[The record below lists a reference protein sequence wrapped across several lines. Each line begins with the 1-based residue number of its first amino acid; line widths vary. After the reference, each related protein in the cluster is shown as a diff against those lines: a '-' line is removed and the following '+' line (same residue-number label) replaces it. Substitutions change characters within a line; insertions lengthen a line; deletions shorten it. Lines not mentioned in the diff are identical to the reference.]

1 MDKLFKHYAY
11 PLNNY
16 EFNYKGLVDNK
27 YKPEKLGI
35 NGNGSINQFRH
46 NLRQTSKYYDGLIF
60 DGNPDKNAIAGISD
74 VALENVEELAKK
86 RANASIGMPYRKFR
100 SDYSESEYP
109 TNGKFSSSYFVQS
122 GFCPVKSAKTKE
134 ECKAQDPN
142 YTWIPNPIVIPNITK
157 SFFKNDKDKIND
169 KEGSGNCYKPRYSY
183 LNNAAES
190 SLTSGMVPSLIDDI
204 SDLNPSYLLGVSM
217 GKPVMGSRDNE
228 PARFQ
233 LLPCVEGFNN
243 YLNKNINNQ
252 EKMLNENISTQ
263 MENFESDMAGSLLIN
278 RPEVSREYILPNSN
292 NSMSEQFSPANDEEF
307 ANHLTTEEFTN
318 YENFT
323 TQNTPSISN
332 YIQEDFRPTGADIRK
347 AYYEVQYK
355 EQPPFTET
363 TTMPQV
369 VEKKHWVDL
378 KKLVKVPPKTLQ
390 NGVANVQK
398 NEENDTL
405 FGQNPILL
413 FLILIFVMS
422 VLYVGSY

>member
-1 MDKLFKHYAY
+1 
-11 PLNNY
+11 
-16 EFNYKGLVDNK
+16 
-27 YKPEKLGI
+27 
-35 NGNGSINQFRH
+35 
-46 NLRQTSKYYDGLIF
+46 
-60 DGNPDKNAIAGISD
+60 
-74 VALENVEELAKK
+74 
-86 RANASIGMPYRKFR
+86 
-100 SDYSESEYP
+100 
-109 TNGKFSSSYFVQS
+109 
-122 GFCPVKSAKTKE
+122 
-134 ECKAQDPN
+134 
-142 YTWIPNPIVIPNITK
+142 
-157 SFFKNDKDKIND
+157 
-169 KEGSGNCYKPRYSY
+169 
-183 LNNAAES
+183 
-190 SLTSGMVPSLIDDI
+190 MVPSLIDDI